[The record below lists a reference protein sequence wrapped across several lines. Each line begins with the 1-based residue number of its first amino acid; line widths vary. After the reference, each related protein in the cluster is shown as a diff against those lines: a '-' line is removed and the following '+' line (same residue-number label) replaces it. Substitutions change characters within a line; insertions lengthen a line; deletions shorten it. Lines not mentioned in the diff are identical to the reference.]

1 MPLLFWLVILSMALH
16 LSSNDRISILYE
28 AIEIN
33 DYAVT
38 YLHMQ
43 EMIGYLQVSS
53 QLVPDSQVVMSDQ
66 KYPTQQYHRGTP
78 SELIKWSGNDNNPID
93 IEAFAKILRS
103 NAVCAW
109 GKCYLRKKPTIQ
121 SKTENSR

>member
-16 LSSNDRISILYE
+16 LSLNDRISILYE

-43 EMIGYLQVSS
+43 EMISYLQVSS

-93 IEAFAKILRS
+93 IEAFAEILRS
-103 NAVCAW
+103 NAA
-109 GKCYLRKKPTIQ
+109 
-121 SKTENSR
+121 SA